1 MVPCSCSLDT
11 KGLTRPSPATESAIE
26 HRLVDTV
33 FERAGPTGLRG
44 LDCNNLA
51 PKLGLVLTLRPTSL
65 SSPTPDW
72 RNGTAAFSAYRSGVG
87 TKGTAPFARLRLGQQ
102 QEIHQVEHA
111 A

>member
-1 MVPCSCSLDT
+1 MVQQGTGILMVSCSGCPDA
-11 KGLTRPSPATESAIE
+11 KGLPCASPATESAIE
-26 HRLVDTV
+26 HRLVDIV

-72 RNGTAAFSAYRSGVG
+72 RNGTAALSAYRSGVG
-87 TKGTAPFARLRLGQQ
+87 TKGTAPFARLHLGQ
-102 QEIHQVEHA
+102 
-111 A
+111 